1 MFWHFALMNTPNTLE
16 DRIEILETSLAMQDR
31 TIEEMNIF
39 IIAQQNQISELEKK
53 IDILA
58 GQMKDLKDMAAAS
71 GNVEDAPPPHYS

>member
-1 MFWHFALMNTPNTLE
+1 MNTPNTLE
-16 DRIEILETSLAMQDR
+16 DRIEVLETSLAMQDR

-58 GQMKDLKDMAAAS
+58 GQMKDLKDMASAS